1 MIELSAPMTYLL
13 VMGSVALS
21 VLFTLGWALSRLLR
35 WVASGFPLGSGKRAG
50 KARGATS
57 RRGGKTQKTAAARRA
72 PKASSA
78 KPKTSAAKA
87 ASKPPGEPW
96 RITRRLAAWH
106 SSTALALVA
115 APTYLVARLAEH
127 GMSFRPPHTL
137 PSGFDT
143 LVTGLGWL
151 AAGLIL
157 LALIHRLA
165 AWRCR

>member
-1 MIELSAPMTYLL
+1 MIDLSAPMTYLL

-57 RRGGKTQKTAAARRA
+57 RRGGKTQKTAAAKRA
-72 PKASSA
+72 PKSSA
-78 KPKTSAAKA
+78 KPKATAAKSVA
-87 ASKPPGEPW
+87 KPPGEPW

-127 GMSFRPPHTL
+127 GISFRPPHSL
-137 PSGFDT
+137 PSGFNA
-143 LVTGLGWL
+143 LVSGLGWL

-165 AWRCR
+165 VWRCR